1 MSIKLTHE
9 QQRWRENDKTNTN
22 NQKWKKNMVSQQTSL
37 VWVIFYMKE
46 QLTPPQKNM
55 QMNLIL
61 QTITNG
67 GKSG

>member
-1 MSIKLTHE
+1 
-9 QQRWRENDKTNTN
+9 
-22 NQKWKKNMVSQQTSL
+22 MVSQQTSL